1 MPQCN
6 PRVRTLVDEVVD
18 YSSGGNAATTH
29 AAARRASALRVGG
42 PATWVATTYSVAARL
57 WRAAHP
63 TAPYHVQ
70 DVVSSAAQVVLRG
83 GCGVVGCGA
92 SASRAAALPVCRQRV
107 VLRPPYPASLRPRSL
122 RCTVADGRQLLGPPG
137 VYPAAGAIVF
147 TGGHDPRPGTR
158 RRGGRQSCGGE
169 RPAW

>member
-1 MPQCN
+1 MDAWTARRPD
-6 PRVRTLVDEVVD
+6 RRRLTE
-18 YSSGGNAATTH
+18 
-29 AAARRASALRVGG
+29 AAACRKSATLHWRRAGSR
-42 PATWVATTYSVAARL
+42 TWVATTYSRAPLAGCA
-57 WRAAHP
+57 AAHP

-122 RCTVADGRQLLGPPG
+122 RCTVADGRQLLEPPG
-137 VYPAAGAIVF
+137 VYPAGGVL
-147 TGGHDPRPGTR
+147 TGGHDPWPGTR

-169 RPAW
+169 RSAW